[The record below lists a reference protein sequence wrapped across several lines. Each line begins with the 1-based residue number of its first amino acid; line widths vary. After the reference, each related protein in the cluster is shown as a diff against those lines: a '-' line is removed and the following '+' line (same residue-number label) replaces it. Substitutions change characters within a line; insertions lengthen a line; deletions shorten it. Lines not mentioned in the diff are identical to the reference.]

1 MNRGRCGLIAGLA
14 LALVISAGP
23 GALPAQASPG
33 YRAYAE
39 KLVAN
44 PPVGAKAR
52 PDLEA
57 YIAELTNQYRRSQN
71 RAPLK
76 PVKDATIAARAQA
89 LDMLKGNYV
98 GHQSASGYRFGQRVE
113 AFVGETEV
121 ASENAARD
129 RLPGE
134 ADKRKAARLFKQ
146 WVDSTGHRRNMLS
159 RDPDEMSVGVI
170 QAGNHLYAVQIFW
183 KKRATEGGLSA
194 FRSW

>member
-1 MNRGRCGLIAGLA
+1 MAVAAAIAVGLMASLTLSGGPA
-14 LALVISAGP
+14 MASA
-23 GALPAQASPG
+23 G

-39 KLVAN
+39 KLVGN
-44 PPVGAKAR
+44 LPTGAKAR

-57 YIAELTNQYRRSQN
+57 YIAELTNHYRRSQK
-71 RAPLK
+71 RAPLEIAK
-76 PVKDATIAARAQA
+76 TATIAARAQA
-89 LDMLKGNYV
+89 VDMLKGDFV
-98 GHQSASGYRFGQRVE
+98 GHQSASGYRFGQRVA
-113 AFVGETEV
+113 AFVGETEA

-134 ADKRKAARLFKQ
+134 ADRRKAARLFQQ

-159 RDPDEMSVGVI
+159 NDLAEISVGVI
-170 QAGNHLYAVQIFW
+170 QSGNHIYAVQIFW